1 MSWKVLLLVDGQ
13 VVYQGSP
20 SEALGHYGSLGLACP
35 HDESPADFFMRCVAV
50 NAGEEEARQE
60 ARVNVQKLLGAVRK
74 EDVPKVPLKQGQ
86 EQSLQTSALGA
97 LAALVQREF
106 LLRRRSKILFK
117 AVIARTLLM
126 AILFGAL
133 YWQIPSNQASWQ
145 SIMGLLNMMMIN
157 TFMTAG
163 FGLTQELP
171 LALRPA
177 LRESTAGTWPSCF
190 KSLPAFSAQGL
201 QCMSSILFMTDCQTI
216 SGSFDLDLCA
226 ATGFRALSLS
236 LSFSL

>member
-1 MSWKVLLLVDGQ
+1 M
-13 VVYQGSP
+13 YQGSP

-177 LRESTAGTWPSCF
+177 LRESTAGTWLSCF
-190 KSLPAFSAQGL
+190 KQLPALSAQGL
-201 QCMSSILFMTDCQTI
+201 QCMSSILFMTDC
-216 SGSFDLDLCA
+216 
-226 ATGFRALSLS
+226 
-236 LSFSL
+236 

>member
-1 MSWKVLLLVDGQ
+1 M
-13 VVYQGSP
+13 VVYQGAP
-20 SEALGHYGSLGLACP
+20 SHALGHYGSLGLACP

-50 NAGEEEARQE
+50 NAGEEAARQE
-60 ARVNVQKLLGAVRK
+60 AQENVKKLLGAVQK
-74 EDVPKVPLKQGQ
+74 AEGPKVAAEHGNDEWSK
-86 EQSLQTSALGA
+86 SSSLGA
-97 LAALVQREF
+97 LRALVQREF

-126 AILFGAL
+126 AILFGSL
-133 YWQIPSNQASWQ
+133 YWQIPNNQASWQ

-177 LRESTAGTWPSCF
+177 FRESTAG
-190 KSLPAFSAQGL
+190 SLPW
-201 QCMSSILFMTDCQTI
+201 CSS
-216 SGSFDLDLCA
+216 G
-226 ATGFRALSLS
+226 
-236 LSFSL
+236 